1 MKLFQVTIMHKAR
14 ICRRGKGSTKIL
26 GRFPS
31 SRPPKVPTERAA
43 PAPPLGNETVPPCLE
58 EAKTASQRNYYV
70 IEKWLFNLCNHMLG
84 KQLHCSNSKYLLE
97 YKVCSILSNYISRR
111 IPAVLPIVLFPS
123 LQSSVLSPDP
133 ASAQKCQ
140 ETVCAAEGCL
150 RGPVSVSRP
159 FAKISSFFMLL
170 EKYGYFSLS
179 AGDFIPLPVGHY
191 TWYFVRTEEFFS
203 AILFWPRSN
212 KELKQQDRFLQL
224 PHHQLAKT
232 QTLTSVVQRLFQLL
246 LLSGNNFTY
255 QSVSLRMVRTSSTV
269 AGSTTSL

>member
-1 MKLFQVTIMHKAR
+1 
-14 ICRRGKGSTKIL
+14 
-26 GRFPS
+26 
-31 SRPPKVPTERAA
+31 
-43 PAPPLGNETVPPCLE
+43 
-58 EAKTASQRNYYV
+58 
-70 IEKWLFNLCNHMLG
+70 MLG

-97 YKVCSILSNYISRR
+97 YKVCSILSNYISWR
-111 IPAVLPIVLFPS
+111 ISAVLPIVLFPS

-150 RGPVSVSRP
+150 RSPVSVSWP
-159 FAKISSFFMLL
+159 FSKISSFFMLL

-191 TWYFVRTEEFFS
+191 TRYLVRTEAFFL

-232 QTLTSVVQRLFQLL
+232 QTLTSVVQKLFQLL

-255 QSVSLRMVRTSSTV
+255 QSVSLRMVRTSSMV